1 MENVLNNLGAFPE
14 ACDDNDTLPN
24 PVAVLNNA
32 LIGPST
38 V

>member
-1 MENVLNNLGAFPE
+1 MLNTLNVLTSFPE
-14 ACDDNDTLPN
+14 ECDDNDTLPN

-32 LIGPST
+32 LTGPST